1 MSIVKPLPSSKLRL
15 RYDPQRI
22 KYDDSTRIPRG
33 GNPAGQQP
41 RAKHAFELGLHIKRG
56 GYHIFVSGEPG
67 LGRTF
72 FVRNLLEA
80 RSAKQPTPPDRL
92 YLENFEEQDRPLCIA
107 LEAGKGRKFKADLNK
122 TVTRLREDILDRLEQ
137 EVFQQKQA
145 GLLHKFKDW
154 RETVYSE
161 MEDEA
166 SKEGF
171 SLNILDEG
179 NLTLTPV
186 LNGKPVSQ
194 DEFDQL
200 DNDTRKSL
208 RHVREGLLVSLT
220 GLLRRI
226 QVKERKL
233 KDDEESLERAM
244 VTETIDEHLAPLKE
258 KYQGNGRL
266 EEYFRM
272 LRADILENLAQFTAR
287 EDSQPQQG
295 QEQSHGGEEFFNR
308 YKANLFVDNSTTK
321 GAPIVVDDHPT
332 YFNLLGCIE
341 RESELGAM
349 YTDFSLIKAGSLHRA
364 NHGYLILD
372 VADVL
377 AFPSAWEGLL
387 RALRSRR
394 IKVEDPA
401 EQDQIRTR
409 TVEPEAIP
417 LDLKVILIGSEDAYE
432 ALLYHDSRF
441 SKLFRIK
448 AHMQDTTARKA
459 ANIEQYLR
467 EIGEIVRGDDLYPFS
482 RCALASLVDFGSR
495 LAEDQRKLSLEFP
508 QVRDLMIEAS
518 AMASI
523 DGQDMVD
530 AQTLERA
537 QAARDFRSNLY
548 EEEFMADY
556 DSEIIK
562 APTSGE
568 AVGRVNGLAVTYYGD
583 YAFALPHQIACT
595 VGVGEGGI
603 IDLEREAQLGGPIH
617 TKAMM
622 ILKSFLLGLFAHN
635 KPLVMA
641 GSLYFEQSYAHVEG
655 DSASGAELAAL
666 LSAMADA
673 PINLSY
679 AFTGAVNQS
688 GTVMAVGDVTR
699 KVEGFYEVCR
709 RRGLTGSQGVIIPA
723 DNMVNLVLKP
733 EVLRAVDEGMFAVY
747 PVKTIG
753 QAMQLLTGLKPG
765 TRRKD
770 GTFTK
775 GSLFDLVDKRLLDL
789 GRKAHAFRG
798 KRLPTRQGNR

>member
-1 MSIVKPLPSSKLRL
+1 M
-15 RYDPQRI
+15 
-22 KYDDSTRIPRG
+22 
-33 GNPAGQQP
+33 
-41 RAKHAFELGLHIKRG
+41 
-56 GYHIFVSGEPG
+56 
-67 LGRTF
+67 
-72 FVRNLLEA
+72 
-80 RSAKQPTPPDRL
+80 
-92 YLENFEEQDRPLCIA
+92 
-107 LEAGKGRKFKADLNK
+107 
-122 TVTRLREDILDRLEQ
+122 
-137 EVFQQKQA
+137 
-145 GLLHKFKDW
+145 
-154 RETVYSE
+154 
-161 MEDEA
+161 
-166 SKEGF
+166 
-171 SLNILDEG
+171 
-179 NLTLTPV
+179 

-200 DNDTRKSL
+200 DNETRKSL
-208 RHVREGLLVSLT
+208 RHVREGLLLSLT

-226 QVKERKL
+226 QVKERRL
-233 KDDEESLERAM
+233 KEDEESLERAM
-244 VTETIDEHLAPLKE
+244 VTETIDEHIAPLRK
-258 KYQGNGRL
+258 KYTGNGRL
-266 EEYFRM
+266 EKYFSL
-272 LRADILENLAQFTAR
+272 LRDDILENLIQFTTR
-287 EDSQPQQG
+287 EDAAALAQG
-295 QEQSHGGEEFFNR
+295 QEQHHGNEEFFAR
-308 YKANLFVDNSTTK
+308 YKANLFVDNSATK
-321 GAPIVVDDHPT
+321 GAPIVVEDHPT
-332 YFNLLGCIE
+332 FFNLLGCIE

-364 NHGYLILD
+364 NHGYLVLD
-372 VADVL
+372 IADVL

-387 RALRSRR
+387 RALRSCQA
-394 IKVEDPA
+394 KVEDPS
-401 EQDQIRTR
+401 EQDQVRTR

-448 AHMQDTTARKA
+448 AHMQDTTVRNA
-459 ANIEQYLR
+459 ANIRQYLR
-467 EIGEIVRGDDLYPFS
+467 ELGEIVGTDGLLPFTRS
-482 RCALASLVDFGSR
+482 GLAALVDFGSR

-508 QVRDLMIEAS
+508 LLRDLMIEAS

-523 DGQDMVD
+523 DGQDKVD
-530 AQTLERA
+530 AETLERA

-562 APTSGE
+562 APTSGQ

-595 VGVGEGGI
+595 VGVGEGGV

-666 LSAMADA
+666 LSALADV
-673 PINLSY
+673 PIDLSF

-699 KVEGFYEVCR
+699 KVEGFFEVCR
-709 RRGLTGSQGVIIPA
+709 RRGLTGKQGVLLPA
-723 DNMVNLVLKP
+723 DNAVNLVLKP
-733 EVLRAVDEGMFAVY
+733 EVLRAVDEGQFAVY
-747 PVKTIG
+747 PIKTIE
-753 QAMQLLTGLKPG
+753 QAMEILTGLKPG

-770 GTFTK
+770 GTFTR
-775 GSLFDLVDKRLLDL
+775 GSLFNLVDRRLLDL
-789 GRKAHAFRG
+789 GRKARAFH
-798 KRLPTRQGNR
+798 KK

>member
-1 MSIVKPLPSSKLRL
+1 MSKLKPLPSGKLRL
-15 RYDPQRI
+15 RLDPERI
-22 KYDDSTRIPRG
+22 KYEDSTRIPHG

-41 RAKHAFELGLHIKRG
+41 RATHAFELGLHIKGG
-56 GYHIFVSGEPG
+56 GYHIFVSGETG
-67 LGRTF
+67 LGRTY
-72 FVRNLLEA
+72 FVRSVLEKRA
-80 RSAKQPTPPDRL
+80 RKNPTPPDWL
-92 YLENFEEQDRPLCIA
+92 YVENFEDTDRPMYIELP
-107 LEAGKGRKFKADLNK
+107 AGKGRQFRHDLNK
-122 TVTRLREDILDRLEQ
+122 TVTGLREDIHARLEEETFQKEQ
-137 EVFQQKQA
+137 E
-145 GLLHKFKDW
+145 GLIHQFKTW
-154 RETVYSE
+154 RENVYSQ

-166 SKEGF
+166 RKEGF
-171 SLNILDEG
+171 SLNIMEEG

-200 DNDTRKSL
+200 DNETRKSL
-208 RHVREGLLVSLT
+208 RHVREGLLTSLT
-220 GLLRRI
+220 TLLRRI
-226 QVKERKL
+226 QVKERRL
-233 KDDEESLERAM
+233 KVDEEDLERKM
-244 VTETIDEHLAPLKE
+244 VTETIDEHLAPLRE

-266 EEYFRM
+266 EKYLKMMRD
-272 LRADILENLAQFTAR
+272 DILENLVQFTTR
-287 EDSQPQQG
+287 EDAAPQPG
-295 QEQSHGGEEFFNR
+295 QEPHHGSEEFFSR
-308 YKANLFVDNSTTK
+308 YRANLFVDNSAIK
-321 GAPIVVDDHPT
+321 GAPLIVDDHPT
-332 YFNLLGCIE
+332 FFNLLGCIE

-349 YTDFSLIKAGSLHRA
+349 YTDYSLIKAGSLHKA
-364 NHGYLILD
+364 NHGYLVLD

-377 AFPSAWEGLL
+377 SFTGAWEGLL
-387 RALRSRR
+387 RALRSQLAR
-394 IKVEDPA
+394 VEDPSD
-401 EQDQIRTR
+401 QDQVRTR
-409 TVEPEAIP
+409 TVEPEPIP
-417 LDLKVILIGSEDAYE
+417 LDLKVILIGSEEAYE
-432 ALLYHDSRF
+432 TLLYHDSRF

-448 AHMQDTTARKA
+448 AHMQDTTVWNA
-459 ANIEQYLR
+459 ANIRQYMR
-467 EIGEIVRGDDLYPFS
+467 ELGEIVRDDDLLPFS
-482 RCALASLVDFGSR
+482 RCGLAALVDFGSR

-508 QVRDLMIEAS
+508 QLRDLMIEAS

-530 AQTLERA
+530 ARTIDRA
-537 QAARDFRSNLY
+537 QSARDFRANLY

-562 APTSGE
+562 APTSGL

-595 VGVGEGGI
+595 VGVGEGGV

-622 ILKSFLLGLFAHN
+622 ILKSFLLGQFAHN

-666 LSAMADA
+666 LSALADV
-673 PINLSY
+673 PIDLSY

-709 RRGLTGSQGVIIPA
+709 RRGLTGNQGVLLPA
-723 DNMVNLVLKP
+723 DNVVNLVLKP
-733 EVLRAVDEGMFAVY
+733 EVLRAVDEGLFAVY

-753 QAMQLLTGLKPG
+753 QALEILTGLKPG

-770 GTFTK
+770 GTFTR
-775 GSLFDLVDKRLLDL
+775 GSLFDLADRRLLEL
-789 GRKAHAFRG
+789 GRRAHTFR
-798 KRLPTRQGNR
+798 KK